1 MLMAVLPL
9 GSKLAIWWYFLPV
22 GDATTTICH
31 RYTPREQLRLF
42 TQNADILI
50 VATGIPGLITADM
63 VRQDAVVIDVGFNEI
78 HDVETGKWHV
88 IGDVDFNGNYFTV
101 CETSSH

>member
-1 MLMAVLPL
+1 
-9 GSKLAIWWYFLPV
+9 
-22 GDATTTICH
+22 
-31 RYTPREQLRLF
+31 
-42 TQNADILI
+42 
-50 VATGIPGLITADM
+50 M